1 MKLSEIISKLEKKF
15 PKQNAESWDN
25 VGLLVG
31 RKENEI
37 KKIQISLDVTMKVID
52 EAVKNKVDLIIS
64 HHPII
69 FSSIKEINSDSL
81 IGKKILKL
89 IENNISVYSLHTNLD
104 SSNFGLNDLVG
115 KKLGFENG
123 KILDEIKENLYKGEI
138 YTQKNIIEEF
148 EKENIKYKIEKME
161 IGYRFIFISRKEKIY
176 NFIEK
181 LKRKSLI
188 DESYIFELENK
199 YSEKGIGRVYTLE
212 KKENIYDIIK
222 NIKEKLNIN
231 NLKISGYNLE
241 DAKVKKIA
249 VVNGSGSSYWKK
261 AKRMGAELLIT
272 GDLKYH
278 EALDAQEEG
287 MYIIDIGHYES
298 EHFFNMIIVEI
309 LKEVSGI
316 EYYIF
321 NDEPAMKYI

>member
-52 EAVKNKVDLIIS
+52 EAIKNKVDLIIS

-69 FSSIKEINSDSL
+69 FFSIKEINSDSL

-89 IENNISVYSLHTNLD
+89 IENKISVYSLHTNLD

-115 KKLGFENG
+115 KKLGFKNG

-138 YTQKNIIEEF
+138 YTQKNITEEF

-181 LKRKSLI
+181 LKRKLLI
-188 DESYIFELENK
+188 DESYISELENK
-199 YSEKGIGRVYTLE
+199 YSEKGIGRIYTLE
-212 KKENIYDIIK
+212 KKENLYDIIK
-222 NIKEKLNIN
+222 NIKEKLSIN

-249 VVNGSGSSYWKK
+249 VINGAGSSYWKR
-261 AKRMGAELLIT
+261 AKRMGVELLIT

-287 MYIIDIGHYES
+287 MYIIDVGHYES

-309 LKEVSGI
+309 LKEVLGI
-316 EYYIF
+316 ECYTF

>member
-37 KKIQISLDVTMKVID
+37 KKIQISLDVTLKVIE
-52 EAVKNKVDLIIS
+52 EAIKNKVDLIIS

-138 YTQKNIIEEF
+138 YTQKNITEEF

-161 IGYRFIFISRKEKIY
+161 IGYRFIFILRKEKIY

-181 LKRKSLI
+181 LKRKLLI
-188 DESYIFELENK
+188 DESYISELENK

-212 KKENIYDIIK
+212 KKENLYDIIK

-241 DAKVKKIA
+241 DARVKKIA
-249 VVNGSGSSYWKK
+249 VVNGAGSSYWKK
-261 AKRMGAELLIT
+261 AKRMGVELLIT

-287 MYIIDIGHYES
+287 MYIIDVGHYES
-298 EHFFNMIIVEI
+298 EHFFNIIIVEI

-316 EYYIF
+316 EYYTF
-321 NDEPAMKYI
+321 NDEAAMKYI

>member
-161 IGYRFIFISRKEKIY
+161 IGYRFIFILRKEKIY

-181 LKRKSLI
+181 LKRKLLI
-188 DESYIFELENK
+188 DESYISELENK

-212 KKENIYDIIK
+212 KKENLYDIIK

-241 DAKVKKIA
+241 GAKVKKIA
-249 VVNGSGSSYWKK
+249 VVNGAGSSYWKK

-287 MYIIDIGHYES
+287 MYIIDVGHYES
-298 EHFFNMIIVEI
+298 EHFFNIIIVEI

-316 EYYIF
+316 EYYTF
-321 NDEPAMKYI
+321 NDEPVMKYI

>member
-37 KKIQISLDVTMKVID
+37 KKIQISLDVTLKVIE
-52 EAVKNKVDLIIS
+52 EAIKNKVDLIIS

-138 YTQKNIIEEF
+138 YTQKNITEEF

-161 IGYRFIFISRKEKIY
+161 IGYRFIFILRKEKIY

-181 LKRKSLI
+181 LKRKLLI
-188 DESYIFELENK
+188 NESYISELENK

-212 KKENIYDIIK
+212 KKENLYDIIK

-249 VVNGSGSSYWKK
+249 VVNGAGSSYWKK

-287 MYIIDIGHYES
+287 MYIIDVGHYES
-298 EHFFNMIIVEI
+298 EHFFNIIIVEI

-316 EYYIF
+316 EYYTF